1 MTSSSPASPLCGAF
15 GSFPPP
21 SPLPPLPFYLE
32 SLAAIVVIYSETAE
46 PRRWDM
52 QIEVPRGDEQLSRGL
67 TQLLTWE
74 MTDHSS

>member
-1 MTSSSPASPLCGAF
+1 
-15 GSFPPP
+15 
-21 SPLPPLPFYLE
+21 
-32 SLAAIVVIYSETAE
+32 
-46 PRRWDM
+46 M